1 MLNRCQKLALSM
13 PEGFEAAL
21 VTTVAN
27 RFYFLDF
34 DADDAGTLLIFPDE
48 SIFLIDSRYIEV
60 AGRTAKNAR
69 VVEEHD
75 GLAQVRELLAKRG
88 VKRLYAEEDV
98 SVAYAGRLR
107 AALPDVEVDL
117 SPVLSQAIRALRVIK
132 EPEEIERMKQAQ
144 KLTDDCF
151 TYICGKIR
159 PGVREIDLALEMEVF
174 MRSRGAGALA
184 FPIIF
189 VSGPKTSMPHGEPG
203 DKVIEQGDLV
213 TMDYGAKW
221 GGYCADM
228 TRTVAVGGLSAEME
242 RVYDTVLRAQL
253 SCCKAIKAGMTG
265 REVDAIAREVI
276 DGAGYAG
283 RFGHGLG
290 HSLGIEIH
298 EDPRCSPR
306 DNTVLRA
313 GMTMTIEPGI
323 YLPEQF
329 GVRIEDA
336 VVVTEDGCEI
346 LGRSDKN
353 LIVL

>member
-1 MLNRCQKLALSM
+1 M
-13 PEGFEAAL
+13 
-21 VTTVAN
+21 
-27 RFYFLDF
+27 
-34 DADDAGTLLIFPDE
+34 
-48 SIFLIDSRYIEV
+48 
-60 AGRTAKNAR
+60 
-69 VVEEHD
+69 
-75 GLAQVRELLAKRG
+75 RELLAARG
-88 VKRLYAEEDV
+88 VKRLYAEEEV

-107 AALPDVEVDL
+107 AALPGVEVDL
-117 SPVLSQAIRALRVIK
+117 SPALSQAIRALRVIK

-159 PGVREIDLALEMEVF
+159 PGAREIDLALEMEVF
-174 MRSRGAGALA
+174 MRSRGAGALS
-184 FPIIF
+184 FPTIF

-203 DKVIEQGDLV
+203 DKVIEQGDFV

-242 RVYDTVLRAQL
+242 RVYDTVLKAQL
-253 SCCKAIKAGMTG
+253 ACCRSIRAGMTG
-265 REVDAIAREVI
+265 REVDAIAREII
-276 DGAGYAG
+276 DSAGYAG

-298 EDPRCSPR
+298 EDPRCSPK
-306 DNTVLRA
+306 DGTVLRA

-323 YLPEQF
+323 YLPGQF

-336 VVVTEDGCEI
+336 VVVTENGCEI
-346 LGRSDKN
+346 LGSSDKN

>member
-1 MLNRCQKLALSM
+1 MENRCQKLAQSM
-13 PEGFEAAL
+13 PSGFEAAL

-34 DADDAGTLLIFPDE
+34 DADDAGTLVIFPDE

-60 AGRTAKNAR
+60 AGRQVKNAQ

-75 GLAQVRELLAKRG
+75 CLAQLRDLLHQHGVR
-88 VKRLYAEEDV
+88 RLYVEDEV
-98 SVAYAGRLR
+98 SVAYAGRLQ
-107 AALPDVEVDL
+107 AALGEVELDL
-117 SPVLSQAIRALRVIK
+117 TPTLSEAIRALRVIK
-132 EPEEIERMKQAQ
+132 DPEELERMRSAQ
-144 KLTDDCF
+144 KLTDECF
-151 TYICGKIR
+151 THICGKIR
-159 PGVREIDLALEMEVF
+159 PGVREIDLALEMETF
-174 MRSRGAGALA
+174 MRSRGADGVA
-184 FPIIF
+184 FPIICIG
-189 VSGPKTSMPHGEPG
+189 GPNTSMPHGVPG
-203 DKVIEQGDLV
+203 QRRVQEGDFV
-213 TMDYGAKW
+213 TMDYGARW

-228 TRTVAVGGLSAEME
+228 TRTVAVGTVSAEME
-242 RVYDTVLRAQL
+242 KVYNTVLKAQL
-253 SCCKAIKAGMTG
+253 TCCREMKPGMTG
-265 REVDAIAREVI
+265 AQVDAIAREI
-276 DGAGYAG
+276 IYSAGYEG

-306 DNTVLRA
+306 DNTVLRP

-336 VVVTEDGCEI
+336 VVLTESGIEI
-346 LGRSDKN
+346 FGTSDKN

>member
-1 MLNRCQKLALSM
+1 MENRCQKLARSM

-21 VTTVAN
+21 VTTAPN

-34 DADDAGTLLIFPDE
+34 DADDAGSLLIFPDE
-48 SIFLIDSRYIEV
+48 SVFLIDSRYIEV
-60 AGRTAKNAR
+60 AEKTVKSAK

-75 GLAQVRELLAKRG
+75 RLAQIARLLHQHG
-88 VKRLYAEEDV
+88 VHRLYLEEEITVAE
-98 SVAYAGRLR
+98 
-107 AALPDVEVDL
+107 AARFGAAFEGVELDYGGT
-117 SPVLSQAIRALRVIK
+117 LSQAIRALRVIK
-132 EPEEIERMKQAQ
+132 EPEELERIRSAQ

-151 TYICGKIR
+151 THICGMIR

-174 MRSRGAGALA
+174 MRSRGASGLA

-189 VSGPKTSMPHGEPG
+189 ISGPNTSMPHGVPG
-203 DKVIEQGDLV
+203 ERLIEEGDFI
-213 TMDYGAKW
+213 TMDYGARW

-228 TRTVAVGGLSAEME
+228 TRTVAVGQPSAEME
-242 RVYDTVLRAQL
+242 KVYNTVLTAQL
-253 SCCKAIKAGMTG
+253 ACCREMRPGMTG
-265 REVDAIAREVI
+265 AEVDAIAREII
-276 DGAGYAG
+276 DSAGYKG

-306 DNTVLRA
+306 DNTVLRP

-323 YLPEQF
+323 YLPGKF
-329 GVRIEDA
+329 GVRIEDS
-336 VVVTEDGCEI
+336 VVLTEDGIEI
-346 LGRSDKN
+346 FGSSDKN

>member
-1 MLNRCQKLALSM
+1 MENRCQKLARSM

-34 DADDAGTLLIFPDE
+34 DADDAGSLLIFPDE

-60 AGRTAKNAR
+60 AQKTAKNAR

-75 GLAQVRELLAKRG
+75 RLAQIAELLKKRG
-88 VKRLYAEEDV
+88 VRRLYVEDEV
-98 SVAYAGRLR
+98 SVAEAGRLQE
-107 AALPDVEVDL
+107 ALPGIELDL
-117 SPVLSQAIRALRVIK
+117 TSTLSQAIRALRVIK
-132 EPEEIERMKQAQ
+132 EPEELERMRSAQ
-144 KLTDDCF
+144 KLTDECF
-151 TYICGKIR
+151 THICGMIR

-174 MRSRGAGALA
+174 MRSRGADGVA

-189 VSGPKTSMPHGEPG
+189 ISGPNTSMPHGVPG
-203 DKVIEQGDLV
+203 ERLIAEGDFV
-213 TMDYGAKW
+213 TMDYGARR

-228 TRTVAVGGLSAEME
+228 TRTVAVGQPSAEME
-242 RVYDTVLRAQL
+242 KVYNTALTAQL
-253 SCCKAIKAGMTG
+253 TCCKELRPGMTG
-265 REVDAIAREVI
+265 AEVDAIAREI
-276 DGAGYAG
+276 IYSAGYEG

-306 DNTVLRA
+306 DKTVLRP

-323 YLPEQF
+323 YLPGQF

-336 VVVTEDGCEI
+336 VVLTEDGIEI
-346 LGRSDKN
+346 FGSSDKN

>member
-1 MLNRCQKLALSM
+1 MENRCQKLARSM

-34 DADDAGTLLIFPDE
+34 DADDAGTLVIFPDE

-60 AGRTAKNAR
+60 AGRQVKNAR
-69 VVEEHD
+69 VEEEHD
-75 GLAQVRELLAKRG
+75 CLSQLRELLQKRG
-88 VKRLYAEEDV
+88 VRRLYVEEDV
-98 SVAYAGRLR
+98 SIAYAGRLQ
-107 AALPDVEVDL
+107 AALEGIELDL
-117 SPVLSQAIRALRVIK
+117 TPTLSQAIRALRVIK
-132 EPEEIERMKQAQ
+132 DEEELKRMRAAQ
-144 KLTDDCF
+144 KLTDECF
-151 TYICGKIR
+151 THICGKIR

-174 MRSRGAGALA
+174 MRSRGADGVS
-184 FPIIF
+184 FPIIC
-189 VSGPKTSMPHGEPG
+189 VGGPNSSMPHGVPG
-203 DKVIEQGDLV
+203 ERLVQEGDFV
-213 TMDYGAKW
+213 TMDYGARW

-228 TRTVAVGGLSAEME
+228 TRTVAVGQPSAEME
-242 RVYDTVLRAQL
+242 KVYNTVLTAQL
-253 SCCKAIKAGMTG
+253 ACCKAIRPGMTG
-265 REVDAIAREVI
+265 AQVDAIAREI
-276 DGAGYAG
+276 IYSAGYEG

-306 DNTVLRA
+306 DNTVLRP

-323 YLPEQF
+323 YLPGQF

-336 VVVTEDGCEI
+336 VVLTEDGIEI
-346 LGRSDKN
+346 FGSSDKN